1 MNTNQHHTSHT
12 QAHPLG
18 QHLVHAVARSV
29 KAVAAVVAE
38 CNRAQRVMAEIR
50 IQPDRYALAGDL
62 APDTYAEFLF
72 RSPGAVWRE
81 PSARERAG
89 TAGPCR
95 R

>member
-1 MNTNQHHTSHT
+1 MNTNQHQPSHSH
-12 QAHPLG
+12 AHRLG
-18 QHLVHAVARSV
+18 QHLVHAVARSA

-38 CNRAQRVMAEIR
+38 CHRAQRIMGELR
-50 IQPDRYALAGDL
+50 IQPDRYALEGDL

-72 RSPGAVWRE
+72 RSPGTVWQE

-89 TAGPCR
+89 AGGPCR

>member
-1 MNTNQHHTSHT
+1 MNTNQHQTSHP
-12 QAHPLG
+12 QARRLG
-18 QHLVHAVARSV
+18 RHLVHAVARSA

-38 CNRAQRVMAEIR
+38 CHRAQLVMGEIR
-50 IQPDRYALAGDL
+50 IQPDRYTPHGDL

-72 RSPGAVWRE
+72 RSPGTVWRE

-89 TAGPCR
+89 AAGPCR

>member
-1 MNTNQHHTSHT
+1 MNTNQHQTPHSH
-12 QAHPLG
+12 AHRLG
-18 QHLVHAVARSV
+18 QHLVHEVARSA

-38 CNRAQRVMAEIR
+38 CHRAQRIMGELR
-50 IQPDRYALAGDL
+50 IQPDRYALEGDL

-72 RSPGAVWRE
+72 RSPGTVWQE

-89 TAGPCR
+89 AGGPCR